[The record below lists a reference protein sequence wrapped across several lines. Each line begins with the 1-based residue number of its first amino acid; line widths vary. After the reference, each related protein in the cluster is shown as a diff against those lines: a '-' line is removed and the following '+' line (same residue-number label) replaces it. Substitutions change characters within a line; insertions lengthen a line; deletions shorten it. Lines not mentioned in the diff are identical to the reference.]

1 MQPEE
6 GKTYR
11 ILSASTYFKRQYEG
25 SSMYQKGGG
34 VNFHYTPQTEPEELW
49 QFVPSGDG
57 YILTNCYSNGQ
68 LTMDTYNAA
77 VAITDKGTPIRI
89 DKATIEAGG
98 YTYIPGAVTLSA
110 VSGYSATVT
119 GSVKRLSAEL
129 SGQVY
134 AKDEARLCYNG
145 TWRIEEVTDYTAWLE
160 GLVKKC
166 ESIILKATPG
176 DANQPTEEALSF
188 LEKEV
193 IKAAKETLST
203 GEVTKAQYET
213 YVTLYEQFQQM
224 ERTGFAQS
232 LDEGYYYHLR
242 NVWFGKYAAYDSN
255 SNTVVHQA
263 SKGDNDNYLWS
274 VVKRPG
280 GTVCLVNKATG
291 TAAYPATESE
301 GAAIK
306 LGEEYAWTLEERT
319 NDGKTGICII
329 NSSGTYSWY
338 TNPDVWKDIIFKPIT
353 WGASTWEFQKSDVKV
368 DTGIAPVVDESAEK
382 ITYDL
387 YGRRVERL
395 TQPGVYICGVVK
407 IVNQ

>member
-1 MQPEE
+1 VQPEA

-57 YILTNCYSNGQ
+57 YILTNCYSGGQ

-98 YTYIPGAVTLSA
+98 YTYIPGAVTISA

-134 AKDEARLCYNG
+134 AKDEAALCYNG

-166 ESIILKATPG
+166 ELIILKANPG
-176 DANQPTEEALSF
+176 EANQPTEEALAF

-193 IKAAKETLST
+193 VKAAKATLSA
-203 GEVTKAQYET
+203 GAVTKAQYEA
-213 YVTLYEQFQQM
+213 YVALYEQFQQM

-232 LDEGYYYHLR
+232 LEEGYYYYLR
-242 NVWFGKYAAYDSN
+242 NVWFGKYAAYDSQ
-255 SNTVVHQA
+255 SGMV
-263 SKGDNDNYLWS
+263 SPKDKGNGDHYLWS

-280 GTVCLVNKATG
+280 GVINLYNKATG
-291 TAAYPATESE
+291 EAAYPVAHDGEQ
-301 GAAIK
+301 AIK
-306 LGEEYAWTLEERT
+306 LGEEYGWTLEERT
-319 NDGKTGICII
+319 LDGKTGICII
-329 NSSGTYSWY
+329 NQEGTASWY
-338 TNPDVWKDIIFKPIT
+338 TNPNSWTYILMKNF
-353 WGASTWEFQKSDVKV
+353 WGACTWEFQKSDVKV
-368 DTGIAPVVDESAEK
+368 ETGIAPVEGESAEK

-387 YGRRVERL
+387 FGRRVGRL
-395 TQPGVYICGVVK
+395 TQPGVYICDGVK
-407 IVNQ
+407 IMKQ